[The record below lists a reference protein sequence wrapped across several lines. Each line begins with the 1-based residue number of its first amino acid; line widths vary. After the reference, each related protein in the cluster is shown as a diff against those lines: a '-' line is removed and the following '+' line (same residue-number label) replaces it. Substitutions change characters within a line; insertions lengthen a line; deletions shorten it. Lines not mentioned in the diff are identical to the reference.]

1 MKSLNKITKLVY
13 KIASLLLLLGIIHTV
28 LTPKFFPVMNDDW
41 FWFSAT
47 GLTLIFSGL
56 LNFFAIYG
64 NRKWMYIVCI
74 FSNTVMVL
82 WTVLLTIKT
91 EHSPYWV
98 LSLYLIV
105 LLGSVYYTILK
116 HTQSTK
122 IGLDI

>member
-1 MKSLNKITKLVY
+1 MKLFNKIMKLFY
-13 KIASLLLLLGIIHTV
+13 KIASLCLLLGIIHTV

-64 NRKWMYIVCI
+64 NRTWMYIICI
-74 FSNTVMVL
+74 VSNLTMVL
-82 WTVLLTIKT
+82 WTILLIANT

-98 LSLYLIV
+98 LSMYLGV
-105 LLGSVYYTILK
+105 LIASVYYTFWNKNNMI
-116 HTQSTK
+116 TEQ
-122 IGLDI
+122 